1 MHVLGMALMVREL
14 ARPTGRPDD
23 GDLIQALTGD
33 NAKRPARRRR
43 RGTAPTSRRAQPLGV
58 RISPR

>member
-23 GDLIQALTGD
+23 GDLIQTITGG

-43 RGTAPTSRRAQPLGV
+43 TAPTSRRAQPLGV